1 MKDFE
6 AEADVFADME
16 LRTINDFAELQTILG
31 AGGNIGVSGHH
42 GANHGANST
51 VQVVNGFYGNSPV
64 IGSGPS
70 YPNQTRQPTL
80 YQG

>member
-1 MKDFE
+1 M
-6 AEADVFADME
+6 FADME

-42 GANHGANST
+42 GANHGANPT
-51 VQVVNGFYGNSPV
+51 VQAVNGFYGNSPV
-64 IGSGPS
+64 IGSVPS
-70 YPNQTRQPTL
+70 HPNQTGQPSL

>member
-1 MKDFE
+1 M
-6 AEADVFADME
+6 FADME

-31 AGGNIGVSGHH
+31 AGGNIVVSGHH
-42 GANHGANST
+42 GNNPT

-64 IGSGPS
+64 IGSVPS